1 MRVLIIE
8 DNKHLA
14 ESLRVIMGTYFVVEV
29 AYTGEQA
36 MALLAEYDFG
46 LVILDLGLP
55 DAMGI
60 DICKTIR
67 REDKQ
72 MPILVVTGE
81 DRAYMMIELLDAGAD
96 DYITKPFRTR
106 ELKARVRALLR
117 RQETRSPAVTQL
129 VVGDLVLD
137 IPNHCAIRNGTQIY
151 LRSKEFII
159 LEQMMLSPNV
169 VLTRAQLLSKAWD
182 SNEDTWTNTV
192 DVHIKYLR
200 DKIDRPF
207 GTTSIETVHG
217 LGYRL
222 IPTRAKKLYQARLH

>member
-14 ESLRVIMGTYFVVEV
+14 ESLRVIMGTYYVVEV
-29 AYTGEQA
+29 AHTGEQA

-55 DAMGI
+55 DAAGI
-60 DICKTIR
+60 DICKSIR
-67 REDKQ
+67 QAGKH

-106 ELKARVRALLR
+106 ELKARVRALMR

-182 SNEDTWTNTV
+182 SSEDNWTNTV

-207 GTTSIETVHG
+207 GATSIETVHG

-222 IPTRAKKLYQARLH
+222 VPTRAKKAYQTPLD

>member
-1 MRVLIIE
+1 MRILIVE

-14 ESLRVIMGTYFVVEV
+14 ESLRTALGSYFVIEV
-29 AYTGEQA
+29 ARTGEQA
-36 MALLAEYDFG
+36 MTLLEEHDFG

-55 DAMGI
+55 DAEGI
-60 DICKTIR
+60 DICRAIR
-67 REDKQ
+67 AENKQ

-81 DRAYMMIELLDAGAD
+81 NRAYVMIQVLDAGAD
-96 DYITKPFRTR
+96 DYITKPFRSR

-137 IPNHCAIRNGTQIY
+137 IPNHCAIRQGTQIY

-159 LEQMMLSPNV
+159 LEQMMMRPNI
-169 VLTRAQLLSKAWD
+169 VLTRAQLLSMAWD
-182 SNEDTWTNTV
+182 SSDDNWTNTV

-200 DKIDRPF
+200 DKVDRPF
-207 GTTSIETVHG
+207 GTNSIQTVHG
-217 LGYRL
+217 LGYRFV
-222 IPTRAKKLYQARLH
+222 PTRAKKSYQTNIN

>member
-1 MRVLIIE
+1 MRVLIVE

-14 ESLRVIMGTYFVVEV
+14 ESLRVIMGTYYVVEV

-36 MALLAEYDFG
+36 MSLLSEYDFG
-46 LVILDLGLP
+46 LVILDLSLP
-55 DAMGI
+55 DGNGL
-60 DICKTIR
+60 DICQSIR
-67 REDKQ
+67 ADGKQ

-117 RQETRSPAVTQL
+117 RQETRVPAISQL

-159 LEQMMLSPNV
+159 LEQMMLNPNV

-182 SNEDTWTNTV
+182 SSEDNWTNTV

-207 GTTSIETVHG
+207 GTTSIQTVHG

-222 IPTRAKKLYQARLH
+222 VPTHAKKRYRSELV